1 MKEKIELITK
11 IFHGKQSKETKFM
24 NPVVNIDATY
34 VKKGSKRSM
43 EVKLPAFLGNYDRP
57 TKGNILVDNQYY
69 MYIILIILKIV

>member
-1 MKEKIELITK
+1 MSEKIELIEK

-57 TKGNILVDNQYY
+57 TDLSFWLN
-69 MYIILIILKIV
+69 YIGTHDTIR